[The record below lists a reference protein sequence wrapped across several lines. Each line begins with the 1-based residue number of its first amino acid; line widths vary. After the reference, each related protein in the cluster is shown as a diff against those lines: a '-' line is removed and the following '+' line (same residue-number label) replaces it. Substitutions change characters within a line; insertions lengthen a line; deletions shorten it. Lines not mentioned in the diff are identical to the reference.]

1 MSHAD
6 ISLVLKSILI
16 PSQSIPY
23 LGFISDSLKQAFIL
37 PDGKKEKFT
46 FLRESLIN
54 SNFVSVKSLQRF
66 AGKAVS
72 FSLAIP
78 EAKLFCREIN
88 SHIGKGLRSS
98 KPLRMTR
105 NLKDELS
112 SWRFLN
118 TWHGF
123 LPWRDEKHFS
133 VEVTTDA
140 SNSGWAGIR
149 SSPEGSK
156 NTRDYWSDEVV
167 EGTDIAIK
175 EARALYNTLS
185 TFGSEVFNGRVTAFI
200 DNSNL
205 ISFWN
210 NEGGKSIALSNEI
223 KDLFSLSVNL
233 NISLRMT
240 YVPSDSNS
248 ADSPSRFYSD
258 LDCTLSQ
265 VTSSQVESQLGL
277 HSFDLMATQSNV
289 MKDASGRDLR
299 FFSPLPMQGSSGV
312 NVFSQDLSPYENYYV
327 FPPFVLIGPLLRFCQ
342 AKYLR
347 VTFITPDVFPRK
359 YWWPILNAICVD
371 RIQICKKNE
380 IRVLNFPP
388 TSKSGWHSKPL
399 P

>member
-1 MSHAD
+1 MSNSWSNLDLANAA
-6 ISLVLKSILI
+6 IYIASLVLVSCGYFIGPKKSILI

-78 EAKLFCREIN
+78 AAKLFCREIN

-105 NLKDELS
+105 SLKDELS
-112 SWRFLN
+112 SWRFLD
-118 TWHGF
+118 TWRGF

-140 SNSGWAGIR
+140 SKSGWAGIL

-156 NTRDYWSDEVV
+156 NTRDYWSNEVV
-167 EGTDIAIK
+167 EGNDIAIK

-223 KDLFSLSVNL
+223 KDLFSLSV
-233 NISLRMT
+233 I
-240 YVPSDSNS
+240 
-248 ADSPSRFYSD
+248 
-258 LDCTLSQ
+258 
-265 VTSSQVESQLGL
+265 
-277 HSFDLMATQSNV
+277 
-289 MKDASGRDLR
+289 
-299 FFSPLPMQGSSGV
+299 
-312 NVFSQDLSPYENYYV
+312 
-327 FPPFVLIGPLLRFCQ
+327 
-342 AKYLR
+342 
-347 VTFITPDVFPRK
+347 
-359 YWWPILNAICVD
+359 
-371 RIQICKKNE
+371 
-380 IRVLNFPP
+380 
-388 TSKSGWHSKPL
+388 
-399 P
+399 

>member
-1 MSHAD
+1 MSNSRSNLDLANAA
-6 ISLVLKSILI
+6 IYIASLVLVSWGYFIGLKKSILI

-23 LGFISDSLKQAFIL
+23 LGFISDSLKQAFIP

-78 EAKLFCREIN
+78 TAKLFCREIN
-88 SHIGKGLRSS
+88 SHIGKGLRSP

-105 NLKDELS
+105 SLEDELS
-112 SWRFLN
+112 SLRFLD

-140 SNSGWAGIR
+140 SNSSWAGIL

-156 NTRDYWSDEVV
+156 NTRDYWSNEGV

-185 TFGSEVFNGRVTAFI
+185 TFGSEVFNDRVTAFI

-265 VTSSQVESQLGL
+265 VTWSQVKSQFGP

-299 FFSPLPMQGSSGV
+299 FFSPLPIEGSSGV
-312 NVFSQDLSPYENYYV
+312 NIFSQELSPYENYHV
-327 FPPFVLIGPLLRFCQ
+327 FPSFVLIGPLLRFFQ

-347 VTFITPDVFPRK
+347 VTFIAPDVFPRK
-359 YWWPILNAICVD
+359 YW
-371 RIQICKKNE
+371 
-380 IRVLNFPP
+380 
-388 TSKSGWHSKPL
+388 
-399 P
+399 